1 MEVEGEMRESATCR
15 GRGEEGEDM
24 KDGRE
29 YGAQPGRAIPWS
41 VPRRSQGLT

>member
-1 MEVEGEMRESATCR
+1 MFHTAKCDLNPDIYEN
-15 GRGEEGEDM
+15 EEGEDM

-29 YGAQPGRAIPWS
+29 YGAQPGHAIPWS